1 MPVLFFSHSHPMDE
15 VHGGKMFWRQLNSRF
30 RGVQT
35 RILGSYALDIHRDFK
50 PIRFRLAQNRSHF
63 AKYTE
68 NMTDGTNIA
77 AQDDLPDSATLEAAY
92 DRALVKYFA
101 SRRAGLDDFLKANFS
116 FVATI
121 GLHRKALGWDMVRAP
136 LNLALAPVQ
145 LLVSLFGHGL
155 GRIGW
160 PSMGRWVAARR
171 MMFETEVQREM
182 LRRIQFD
189 WLELPGLGLTGLPI
203 APDTEIEPE
212 QCALT
217 RELLRDPVIAPI
229 GVRLVERAKRDP
241 QFSLRLSQHLG
252 LYSEARSASSEIVVS
267 LASTGV
273 GAAAVGKATPTAA
286 SLGPALAGVIAQQLA
301 ISSFPL
307 GAGLG
312 GLYYGW
318 FPVLPSAVLVVAAT
332 LGVMAAASVISAFAG
347 IVSDPVQNMMG
358 LQRRK
363 LLALLAT
370 LEADLRKGEPGQ
382 KKKVKFSPRDRYV
395 ARLIDLAD
403 LLRTVSK

>member
-1 MPVLFFSHSHPMDE
+1 
-15 VHGGKMFWRQLNSRF
+15 
-30 RGVQT
+30 
-35 RILGSYALDIHRDFK
+35 
-50 PIRFRLAQNRSHF
+50 
-63 AKYTE
+63 
-68 NMTDGTNIA
+68 MTDRTDIA

-92 DRALVKYFA
+92 DRALVKYFT
-101 SRRAGLDDFLKANFS
+101 SRREGLDDFLKANFS
-116 FVATI
+116 LAATI

-145 LLVSLFGHGL
+145 LLVSLLGHGL
-155 GRIGW
+155 RRIGW
-160 PSMGRWVAARR
+160 TSMGRWVAARR
-171 MMFETEVQREM
+171 MMFETAVQREM
-182 LRRIQFD
+182 LRRIQFN
-189 WLELPGLGLTGLPI
+189 WLELPGLGLTGLP
-203 APDTEIEPE
+203 APSDTEIEPE

-229 GVRLVERAKRDP
+229 GTRLVERAKRDP
-241 QFSLRLSQHLG
+241 QFSTRLSQHLG

-273 GAAAVGKATPTAA
+273 GAAAVGKMTPTAA

-318 FPVLPSAVLVVAAT
+318 FPVLPSTALVVSAT
-332 LGVMAAASVISAFAG
+332 LGVMVAASVISAFAG
-347 IVSDPVQNMMG
+347 IASDPVQNMMG

-363 LLALLAT
+363 LLSLLAT
-370 LEADLRKGEPGQ
+370 LEADLRKGKPEQ
-382 KKKVKFSPRDRYV
+382 QRKAKFSPRDRYV
-395 ARLIDLAD
+395 ARLIDLVD